1 MRWQLNS
8 VATVATAGQPVV
20 MVEYKRKRTL
30 YFLILA
36 VAIQPLTMWYLISY
50 LTLAMR

>member
-8 VATVATAGQPVV
+8 VVTVSNVDEPVV

-30 YFLILA
+30 YFLIFA
-36 VAIQPLTMWYLISY
+36 VAIQPITTWYLTSN
-50 LTLAMR
+50 LTFNKR

>member
-8 VATVATAGQPVV
+8 VATVSSVNQPVV

-36 VAIQPLTMWYLISY
+36 VAIQPLTTWYLMSY
-50 LTLAMR
+50 VTSAM

>member
-8 VATVATAGQPVV
+8 VATVSNVGQPVV
-20 MVEYKRKRTL
+20 MIEYKRKRTL

-36 VAIQPLTMWYLISY
+36 VAIQPVTTWYLTSY
-50 LTLAMR
+50 LSFNMS

>member
-8 VATVATAGQPVV
+8 IATVANVGQPVV

-36 VAIQPLTMWYLISY
+36 VAIQPITAWYLISY
-50 LTLAMR
+50 LTFTMK

>member
-8 VATVATAGQPVV
+8 VATVQSVGQPVV

-36 VAIQPLTMWYLISY
+36 VAIQPITTWYLVSNVVF
-50 LTLAMR
+50 TMR

>member
-8 VATVATAGQPVV
+8 IATVPSVGQPVV

-30 YFLILA
+30 YFLIIA
-36 VAIQPLTMWYLISY
+36 VVIQPITTWYLVSS
-50 LTLAMR
+50 LTFTMR